1 MSLEEQFTDRLI
13 VSDYQESLH
22 FNTFA
27 SD

>member
-13 VSDYQESLH
+13 VSDYQESLL